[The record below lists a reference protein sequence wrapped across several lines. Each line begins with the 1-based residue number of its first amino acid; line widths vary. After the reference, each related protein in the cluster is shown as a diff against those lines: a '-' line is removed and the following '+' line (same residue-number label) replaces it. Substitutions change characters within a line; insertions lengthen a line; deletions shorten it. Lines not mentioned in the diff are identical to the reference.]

1 MSEGENRIN
10 ISGPRLDGS
19 YWLELRQANGQ
30 AFVLSVPASECAVLK
45 YFQERIPYGLVVP
58 DDPF

>member
-10 ISGPRLDGS
+10 ISEPRWDGS
-19 YWLELRQANGQ
+19 YWLELRQADGQ
-30 AFVLSVPASECAVLK
+30 AFVLSVAASECAVLK
-45 YFQERIPYGLVVP
+45 YFRERIPYGLVVP